1 MTTSLNPS
9 SALQRLLDAPVN
21 PGRLVWIGLRTERR
35 GPVAEVPSARLS
47 PEQGLI
53 GDRYGG
59 RSGGKRQVTLIARE
73 DVAAVAGFLGLPELS
88 PRVLRRNLM
97 TEGLNLLA
105 LKGRRIAVGEAIL
118 EVTGECHP
126 CSRMEEVLGVGGYN
140 ALRGRGGLT
149 ARIVQAGEIALGD
162 RIARIDPAATA
173 EG

>member
-1 MTTSLNPS
+1 MAASLNPS

-21 PGRLVWIGLRTERR
+21 PGRLAWIGLRTERR
-35 GPVAEVPSARLS
+35 GPIEVVDTARVS
-47 PEQGLI
+47 PEHGLL

-73 DVAAVAGFLGLPELS
+73 DVEAVAGFLGRAELS
-88 PRVLRRNLM
+88 PLVLRRNLM

-105 LKGRRIAVGEAIL
+105 LKGRHIAVGDAIL
-118 EVTGECHP
+118 EITGECHP

-149 ARIVQAGEIALGD
+149 ARVIQAGDIRLGD
-162 RIARIDPAATA
+162 AVARVA
-173 EG
+173 